1 MNTIIERDNLLR
13 RMASLQEQNKR
24 LEERSSTL
32 HSDIFGDMGALRTDV
47 QRQEQL
53 LKKNQ
58 DPVLAQVQPY
68 KPLETTVEE
77 PQRRDL
83 EKGKQ
88 KVVGVQINEPQPLSK
103 SIPCGMTQLD
113 LELEKS
119 RKEREDL
126 AKELEKV
133 ENEAQAAEARRKIMF
148 IKSNSALTVQSSQP
162 PLVLP
167 SAPVVGALTVGQSA
181 PLFPPL
187 TTPVVASH
195 FPSL

>member
-13 RMASLQEQNKR
+13 RMTLLQEQNKR

-32 HSDIFGDMGALRTDV
+32 HSDIFGDMGTLRTDV

-83 EKGKQ
+83 EKGK
-88 KVVGVQINEPQPLSK
+88 
-103 SIPCGMTQLD
+103 
-113 LELEKS
+113 
-119 RKEREDL
+119 
-126 AKELEKV
+126 
-133 ENEAQAAEARRKIMF
+133 
-148 IKSNSALTVQSSQP
+148 
-162 PLVLP
+162 
-167 SAPVVGALTVGQSA
+167 
-181 PLFPPL
+181 
-187 TTPVVASH
+187 
-195 FPSL
+195 

>member
-77 PQRRDL
+77 PQIRDL

-88 KVVGVQINEPQPLSK
+88 KVVGV
-103 SIPCGMTQLD
+103 
-113 LELEKS
+113 
-119 RKEREDL
+119 
-126 AKELEKV
+126 
-133 ENEAQAAEARRKIMF
+133 
-148 IKSNSALTVQSSQP
+148 
-162 PLVLP
+162 
-167 SAPVVGALTVGQSA
+167 
-181 PLFPPL
+181 
-187 TTPVVASH
+187 
-195 FPSL
+195 